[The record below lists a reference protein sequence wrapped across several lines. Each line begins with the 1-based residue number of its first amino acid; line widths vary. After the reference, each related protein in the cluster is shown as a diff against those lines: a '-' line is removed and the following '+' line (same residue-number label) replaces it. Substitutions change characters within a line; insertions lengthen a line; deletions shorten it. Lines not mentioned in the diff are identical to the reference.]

1 MDNKPKGNGHEKQL
15 SDEEIEQRISILRK
29 AFIAL
34 IRVIKEETE
43 RLNKE
48 RNDDNA
54 KDEKG

>member
-1 MDNKPKGNGHEKQL
+1 MNNKPKGNGHEKRL
-15 SDEEIEQRISILRK
+15 TDEEIAQRISILRK